1 MNLLNFCRVVGSIV
15 ADFHRTMLY
24 GGILI
29 FPLKEINIY
38 EAFVLSYLI
47 DKAWDRSSCGQ
58 EG

>member
-1 MNLLNFCRVVGSIV
+1 
-15 ADFHRTMLY
+15 MLY

-58 EG
+58 EGQILVKKPIDCTE